1 MPNDENLLIIAAA
14 ASTGK
19 DLANVSGVAY
29 SGNPIH
35 QGWYPVEMIVDLAGM
50 EIAPQIPL
58 LLSHWNDPSAR
69 LGVVEASIQ
78 GGEIRVK
85 GGIDTATEEGRD
97 IVQKGKTYE
106 WQLSIGADVIATERM
121 TAQETR
127 TINNKT
133 FTGEYLV
140 ITKSRLREVSVVAV
154 GADMNTHM
162 QIAASF
168 NIHPNV
174 HSTNKEVNMD
184 PKDKPTG
191 QVENKPGIEAGHGNK
206 PDQKNTP
213 DAAAVQAA
221 ELEAAR
227 QAARQAETD
236 RITAI
241 NKVTADFPEI
251 RERAISAGWTAD
263 HTKSVIEAAKEIAAK
278 HTQPTGN
285 IIIRT
290 GPAVDAKAIEAALS
304 LRVGIKPETI
314 EASCGK
320 QALDVADGHLRGL
333 SLKDVMVEVA
343 RIENNPVD
351 VGFTDETIR
360 AAFSTASLPG
370 ILSNVANKRALQSFN
385 MQESIAE
392 KLCSAGDLNDFKV
405 SERYRLTDIGDLQVV
420 PEGGEIKS
428 GSLSEDKA
436 TNQLVTYGK
445 LFTLTREMIYNDDLG
460 EFLKIP
466 TAMGMR
472 AKRKIDQVFFAR
484 LLSNPVQSDG
494 NALFSAAHKNYKAG
508 TTTALSVDSLE
519 KSIALFMDQTDS
531 DDQPIAVSPKFLLVP
546 TNLFPLAQRLT
557 MSSVL
562 IGGSDVAPATNVI
575 SNYNLTPVSSPY
587 LANSKYS
594 GYSET
599 GWYLFGDP
607 NQVDTFEIGYFQG
620 RRTPTVE
627 RGEVDFNRL
636 GIGFRVYFD
645 FGIRE
650 QDHRG
655 FNFNKGKN

>member
-14 ASTGK
+14 SSAGK

-29 SGNPIH
+29 SGSPIH

-69 LGVVEASIQ
+69 LGVVEATIQ
-78 GGEIRVK
+78 NGEIRVK

-97 IVQKGKTYE
+97 IVQKGKKYE

-154 GADMNTHM
+154 GADANTHM

-168 NIHPNV
+168 NNHSNV
-174 HSTNKEVNMD
+174 HSTNKEVKMD

-191 QVENKPGIEAGHGNK
+191 QVENKNPGIEAGHGAES
-206 PDQKNTP
+206 DQNRP
-213 DAAAVQAA
+213 DAAAQAA
-221 ELEAAR
+221 ELKAAR
-227 QAARQAETD
+227 EEARQAETD

-241 NKVTADFPEI
+241 NKATADFPEI
-251 RERAISAGWTAD
+251 RERAISAGWTAE
-263 HTKSVIEAAKEIAAK
+263 HTASVIEAAKEIAAK
-278 HTQPTGN
+278 HPQATGN
-285 IIIRT
+285 FIIRT

-304 LRVGIKPETI
+304 LRVGVKPETI

-343 RIENNPVD
+343 RIENKPVD
-351 VGFTDETIR
+351 VGFKDETIR

-370 ILSNVANKRALQSFN
+370 ILSNVANKRALQAFN

-392 KLCSAGDLNDFKV
+392 KLCSAGDLNDFKE
-405 SERYRLTDIGDLQVV
+405 SERYRMTDIGDLEVI

-428 GSLSEDKA
+428 GSLGEDKA
-436 TNQLVTYGK
+436 TNKLVTYGK

-466 TAMGMR
+466 IAMGMR

-484 LLSNPVQSDG
+484 LLSNPTQSDG

-508 TTTALSVDSLE
+508 TTSALSVDSLE
-519 KSIALFMDQTDS
+519 KAIALFMDQTDS

-587 LANSKYS
+587 LANSKYA

-620 RRTPTVE
+620 RKVPTVE

-650 QDHRG
+650 QDYRG